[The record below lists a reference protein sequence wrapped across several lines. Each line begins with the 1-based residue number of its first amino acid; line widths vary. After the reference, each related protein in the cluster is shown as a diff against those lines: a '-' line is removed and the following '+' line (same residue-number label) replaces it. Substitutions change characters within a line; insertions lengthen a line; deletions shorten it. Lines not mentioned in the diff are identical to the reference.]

1 MGGVV
6 AGLLEDV
13 EIPKMFKVKQLFH
26 KGRIEC
32 RDIPAALR
40 DKLEEKK
47 AGNAIKPGMRI
58 AITAGSRGIANVDV
72 ITRSIVDYVREKGGE
87 PFVGAAMEAPRQRAR
102 GKFLRSLELQK
113 KRWDARLKRIWRF
126 GLSEKIR
133 RERR

>member
-26 KGRIEC
+26 KGRIE
-32 RDIPAALR
+32 RGDIPAALR

-72 ITRSIVDYVREKGGE
+72 ITRSIVDYVRKKAGSRLLWRLW
-87 PFVGAAMEAPRQRAR
+87 AAMEAPRQRAR
-102 GKFLRSLELQK
+102 GKFLRSLE
-113 KRWDARLKRIWRF
+113 
-126 GLSEKIR
+126 
-133 RERR
+133 